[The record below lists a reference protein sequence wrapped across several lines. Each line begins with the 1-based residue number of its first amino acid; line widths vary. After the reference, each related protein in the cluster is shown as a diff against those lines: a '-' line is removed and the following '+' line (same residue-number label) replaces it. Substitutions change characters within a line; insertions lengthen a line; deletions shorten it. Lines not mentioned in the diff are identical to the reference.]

1 MLPPNSQILY
11 TIVTVFV
18 LEQRSTISA
27 ASGRKLCAGVARLLT
42 TAASE
47 WRHGTWSSRTPLQCH
62 EYVLLRSHGSPRQQ
76 RPPYFPPPFA
86 EVWVP
91 DTNRESAEIYLR
103 LT

>member
-1 MLPPNSQILY
+1 MLY
-11 TIVTVFV
+11 TIVTVFF
-18 LEQRSTISA
+18 LESLRSTFSA
-27 ASGRKLCAGVARLLT
+27 ASGRKLCAGVACLLT

-62 EYVLLRSHGSPRQQ
+62 EYVPLRSHGSPRQQ
-76 RPPYFPPPFA
+76 RPQYFPPPFA